1 MDTSNQQQLSEDV
14 PAAPGFGLKGKPT
27 FGLSREKSNR
37 LELVLALKGGGLM
50 NVFVEIDDEAT
61 SERVESYANELA
73 AAIGAGE
80 RRSFVDSWT
89 ATGQRAWIDMGQV
102 VAFTVRQAK

>member
-1 MDTSNQQQLSEDV
+1 MDISNQQLSEDV

-37 LELVLALKGGGLM
+37 LELVLALTGGGLI
-50 NVFVEIDDEAT
+50 NVFVEIDDDAT
-61 SERVESYANELA
+61 PERVESYSSELA
-73 AAIGAGE
+73 SAIGAGE
-80 RRSFVDSWT
+80 KRSFTDSWG
-89 ATGQRAWIDMGQV
+89 ATGQRAWVDLGQV